1 MVVKSILIITV
12 LFFASLKSYSNILYK
27 KNDLVITDID
37 LKIYIQLYSE
47 NYNLFIN
54 ENNALKDLILIKNL
68 LKNLEKNNKEFIAKI
83 DNEILLEFGNNSF
96 NVENVRD
103 FLRFT
108 KIRNEFIINYF
119 KNNLDSK
126 ELSYIFENIENLNLP
141 ISNNDCLIINK
152 VLDLKKNSEFMEGF
166 FNILKNNSKKIIVKV
181 EGVEYQVCLD
191 QNKFK
196 YIENHIV
203 DYIHAQTEEEFLKF
217 VYDKTTN

>member
-12 LFFASLKSYSNILYK
+12 LFFASLNSYSNILYK

-126 ELSYIFENIENLNLP
+126 ELSYIFENIENLNVP

-152 VLDLKKNSEFMEGF
+152 VLDLKKNSEFKEGF
-166 FNILKNNSKKIIVKV
+166 FNILKNNSKKIIIKV

>member
-1 MVVKSILIITV
+1 MVAKSILIISI
-12 LFFASLKSYSNILYK
+12 LFFVSLKSYSNILYK

-37 LKIYIQLYSE
+37 LKTYIQLYSE
-47 NYNLFIN
+47 NYNIVIN
-54 ENNALKDLILIKNL
+54 NNKALKDLILIKNL
-68 LKNLEKNNKEFIAKI
+68 IKNLEKNNVEFIVKI
-83 DNEILLEFGNNSF
+83 DNEILLEYENNSLKD
-96 NVENVRD
+96 ENIRD
-103 FLRFT
+103 FLRFI

-126 ELSYIFENIENLNLP
+126 ELAYIFEDIENLNLP
-141 ISNNDCLIINK
+141 VSNNDCLIINE
-152 VLDLKKNSEFMEGF
+152 VLNLKKNNDFIEGF

-181 EGVEYQVCLD
+181 DGVEYQVCLD

-203 DYIHAQTEEEFLKF
+203 DYIHAQTEEEFIKF

>member
-1 MVVKSILIITV
+1 MVAKSILIISI
-12 LFFASLKSYSNILYK
+12 LFFVSLKSYSNILYK

-37 LKIYIQLYSE
+37 LKTYIQLYSE
-47 NYNLFIN
+47 NYNIVIN
-54 ENNALKDLILIKNL
+54 NNKALKDLILIKNL
-68 LKNLEKNNKEFIAKI
+68 IKNLEKNNVEFIVKI
-83 DNEILLEFGNNSF
+83 DNEILLEYENNSLKD
-96 NVENVRD
+96 ENIRD
-103 FLRFT
+103 FLRFI

-126 ELSYIFENIENLNLP
+126 ELAYIFEDIENLNLP
-141 ISNNDCLIINK
+141 VSNNDCLIINE
-152 VLDLKKNSEFMEGF
+152 VLNLKKNNDFIEGF

-181 EGVEYQVCLD
+181 DGVEYQVCLD

-203 DYIHAQTEEEFLKF
+203 DYIHTQTEEEFIKF